1 MMSGYIPE
9 DYLRDNPEG
18 ELLTEEDLEFLASDF
33 TMLLDTIPEESH
45 EEFFEEAE
53 KAFEKIFSENEPS
66 RPLLSEG
73 VAGWRFIG
81 IVSNK

>member
-1 MMSGYIPE
+1 
-9 DYLRDNPEG
+9 
-18 ELLTEEDLEFLASDF
+18 
-33 TMLLDTIPEESH
+33 MLLDTIPEESH